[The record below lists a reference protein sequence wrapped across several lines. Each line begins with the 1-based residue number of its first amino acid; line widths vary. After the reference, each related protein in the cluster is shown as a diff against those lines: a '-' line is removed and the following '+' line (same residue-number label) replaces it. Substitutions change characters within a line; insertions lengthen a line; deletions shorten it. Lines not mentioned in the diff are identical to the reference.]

1 MSRQK
6 SVSTPSAR
14 NIVRRYRQL
23 LRLREAVQLAERSS
37 IRIAQR
43 LHAGGGVKGDVR
55 LSGPHFAPPLEITRS
70 PWARWLCMN
79 RDPRAVDLTNL
90 RLALA
95 IFVVR
100 LDAFETRIKAG
111 R

>member
-14 NIVRRYRQL
+14 DIVRRYRQL

-43 LHAGGGVKGDVR
+43 LHCGVALRVT
-55 LSGPHFAPPLEITRS
+55 SGYS
-70 PWARWLCMN
+70 AR
-79 RDPRAVDLTNL
+79 TL
-90 RLALA
+90 RHL
-95 IFVVR
+95 
-100 LDAFETRIKAG
+100 
-111 R
+111 